1 MVEFRLLGGF
11 EVLAGG
17 RHVDVGHARQRDVL
31 VVLLLEAGRTVP
43 LERLADRVW
52 GEQLPRNPKDALYS
66 YLSRLRT
73 ALSGLVTI
81 RRQDGGYRLDA
92 DPLTVDVHRFARLV
106 ERAKAAEE
114 DVAALALY
122 DEALALWRGR
132 PLDELESPWL
142 TAVREDLERQRR
154 MARLG
159 RNDVRLRCARQA
171 DVLAEL
177 DPEYL
182 LDERAAGQLV
192 EALWLDGRPA
202 DALREYERI
211 RLRLAEEL
219 GADPGPHLRELHQRI
234 LTADVG
240 GPVPRQLPPAPAAFA
255 GRTAELAELDVLAS
269 AGTVVIAAAGGF
281 GKTWLALRWAA
292 ANASRFPDGQLYV
305 NLRGF
310 DPAGEPVPS
319 STAVREF
326 LGALGIT
333 PGAVPAGLDAQAA
346 LYRSLTADRRMLI
359 VLDNARDTEQVVPLL
374 PGGASCTVLITSR
387 NRLGGLLATHG
398 ARSLALPT
406 LPDAEAREVLERRL
420 GPARLRAEPEAVAEI
435 LAHCGGLSL
444 ALAIVAA
451 RAAAE
456 PAFALADLVI
466 ELREARLDA
475 LDAGE
480 LPASL
485 RAVFS
490 ASYRALDAEA
500 ARAFRLLGLVP
511 GSDVGRAAAVAMLG
525 DGSLLRVLT
534 TANLLMESPPG
545 RFRMHDLVRL
555 YAAEQAGPD
564 ESEAALA
571 RLFDHYL
578 HWAGAAMNHF
588 SPNEPYRRPPVAPS
602 PGFAVREEAWAWL
615 DVELPGLLAM
625 GCHAVVNG
633 KSDVVVRLAGTI
645 ARYLEVRAHY
655 QDWLSLERQ
664 ALACATPGELV
675 HATAEQQ
682 IGWVLKQL
690 GDLTTAR
697 EHLERALSSALT
709 LGADLLESMCRSG
722 LGALDEMQGRMP
734 ESRREFE
741 LSLAAARRTGYALLE
756 GIALCNLGDF
766 YYQAGDYEESVRYL
780 ELSGQIALDLP
791 DGGLGGFVLSALGRA
806 YAALGRPDVALG
818 HHRRALE
825 MSANGQNTNLEV
837 VVLNDFGEVASG
849 EEAIGLHQQALV
861 LGRRIGQ
868 RYEVARA
875 HYGLGRGFLGEGKE
889 NEAKTHLEAALA
901 VYGELDAHEVDEVRV
916 LLGDLGLRE
925 TLEG

>member
-11 EVLAGG
+11 EVLAEG
-17 RHVDVGHARQRDVL
+17 RHVDIGHARQRDVL

-43 LERLADRVW
+43 IERLADRVW

-106 ERAKAAEE
+106 ERAKAAE
-114 DVAALALY
+114 DVDALALY
-122 DEALALWRGR
+122 DDALALWRGR

-142 TAVREDLERQRR
+142 TAVREDLNRQRR
-154 MARLG
+154 AALLG
-159 RNDVRLRCARQA
+159 RNEVRLRCGRHA
-171 DVLAEL
+171 DVLTEL
-177 DPEYL
+177 DPEDL
-182 LDERAAGQLV
+182 LDERVAAQFL
-192 EALWLDGRPA
+192 EALWLDGRSA

-211 RLRLAEEL
+211 RVRLAEEL
-219 GADPGPHLRELHQRI
+219 GADPGPHLRELHQRL
-234 LTADVG
+234 LTADAG
-240 GPVPRQLPPAPAAFA
+240 GPVPRQLPPSPAAFA
-255 GRTAELAELDVLAS
+255 GRAAELSELDALAS

-292 ANASRFPDGQLYV
+292 ANTARFPDGQLYV

-310 DPAGEPVPS
+310 DPVGEPVPAS
-319 STAVREF
+319 AAVREF
-326 LGALGIT
+326 LGALGVT

-359 VLDNARDTEQVVPLL
+359 VLDNARDTGQIVPLL
-374 PGGASCTVLITSR
+374 PGGASCTVLVTSR

-406 LPDAEAREVLERRL
+406 LPDAEARELLERRL
-420 GPARLRAEPEAVAEI
+420 GAARLQAEPEAVTEI
-435 LAHCGGLSL
+435 VAHCGGLSL
-444 ALAIVAA
+444 ALGIVAA

-456 PAFALADLVI
+456 PGFALADLVA

-490 ASYRALDAEA
+490 ASYRALDADA

-511 GSDVGRAAAVAMLG
+511 GPDVGRAAAVAMLG

-534 TANLLMESPPG
+534 TANLLSESPPG

-564 ESEAALA
+564 ESEAALT
-571 RLFDHYL
+571 RLFEHYL

-588 SPNEPYRRPPVAPS
+588 SPNEPYRRPPVASS
-602 PGFAVREEAWAWL
+602 PAFAEYEQARAWL
-615 DVELPGLLAM
+615 DTELPGLLAM
-625 GCHAVVNG
+625 GCHAVING
-633 KSDVVVRLAGTI
+633 MADVVVRLAGTI
-645 ARYLEVRAHY
+645 GRYLEVRALYH
-655 QDWLSLERQ
+655 DWLATERAAMACTASGSLE
-664 ALACATPGELV
+664 

-682 IGWVLKQL
+682 VAGAFLRL
-690 GDLTTAR
+690 GGFAAAR
-697 EHLERALSSALT
+697 DHYERALSRALAHD
-709 LGADLLESMCRSG
+709 ADLLESMCRSG
-722 LGALDEMQGRMP
+722 LGSLDEMQGRMR
-734 ESRREFE
+734 ESRHEFE
-741 LSLAAARRTGYALLE
+741 LALAAARRTGYALLE
-756 GIALCNLGDF
+756 GIALCNLGDHC
-766 YYQAGDYEESVRYL
+766 YLAGEWEESVRHL
-780 ELSGQIALDLP
+780 EHSGQIAIDLG

-806 YAALGRPDVALG
+806 YAALGMSDVATG
-818 HHRRALE
+818 HLRRALE
-825 MSANGQNTNLEV
+825 MAGNGQNPNLEV
-837 VVLNDFGEVASG
+837 AALNDFGEVSSG
-849 EEAIGLHQQALV
+849 AEAIGLYERALV
-861 LGRRIGQ
+861 LARRIGH
-868 RYEVARA
+868 RYEAARA

-889 NEAKTHLEAALA
+889 NEARSHLEAALA
-901 VYGELDAHEVDEVRV
+901 GYRELGAYEVDEVRV
-916 LLGDLGLRE
+916 LLSDLG
-925 TLEG
+925 

>member
-11 EVLAGG
+11 EVLAEG
-17 RHVDVGHARQRDVL
+17 RRVDVGHARQRDVL

-52 GEQLPRNPKDALYS
+52 GEQLPRSPKDALYS

-81 RRQDGGYRLDA
+81 RRQDGGYRLDT

-114 DVAALALY
+114 DVDALALY

-142 TAVREDLERQRR
+142 TAVREDLDRQRR
-154 MARLG
+154 TALLG
-159 RNDVRLRCARQA
+159 RNEVRLRCGRHA

-177 DPEYL
+177 DAEDL
-182 LDERAAGQLV
+182 LDERVAAQFV

-211 RLRLAEEL
+211 RVRLAEEL
-219 GADPGPHLRELHQRI
+219 GADPGPYLRELHQRI

-240 GPVPRQLPPAPAAFA
+240 GPVPRQLPPSPAAFA
-255 GRTAELAELDVLAS
+255 GRTAELAELDALAP

-310 DPAGEPVPS
+310 DPAGEPVPPS
-319 STAVREF
+319 VAVREL
-326 LGALGIT
+326 LGALGVT
-333 PGAVPAGLDAQAA
+333 PGAIPAGLDAQAA
-346 LYRSLTADRRMLI
+346 LYRSLTTGRRMLI

-374 PGGASCTVLITSR
+374 PGGASCTVLVTSR

-420 GPARLRAEPEAVAEI
+420 GPARLQAEPEAVAEI

-444 ALAIVAA
+444 ALGIVAA

-456 PAFALADLVI
+456 PGFALADLVT
-466 ELREARLDA
+466 ELRETRLDA

-534 TANLLMESPPG
+534 TANLLTESPPG

-555 YAAEQAGPD
+555 YAAEQAGPE
-564 ESEAALA
+564 ESEAALT

-602 PGFAVREEAWAWL
+602 PAFAEREEAWAWL
-615 DVELPGLLAM
+615 DAELPGLLAM
-625 GCHAVVNG
+625 GCHAVMSG
-633 KSDVVVRLAGTI
+633 TADVVVRLAETI
-645 ARYLEVRAHY
+645 GRYLEVRAHY
-655 QDWLSLERQ
+655 HDWLATQRAAMACTASGSLK
-664 ALACATPGELV
+664 

-682 IGWVLKQL
+682 VAGALLRL
-690 GDLTTAR
+690 GEFGASR
-697 EHLERALSSALT
+697 EHYERALACALAH
-709 LGADLLESMCRSG
+709 GAELLESMCRSG
-722 LGALDEMQGRMP
+722 LGSLDEMQGRMG

-741 LSLAAARRTGYALLE
+741 LALAAARRTGYALLE
-756 GIALCNLGDF
+756 GIALCNLGDHF
-766 YYQAGDYEESVRYL
+766 YLAGDYEESVRYL

-806 YAALGRPDVALG
+806 YAALGWPDVAIG
-818 HHRRALE
+818 HHRRAVE
-825 MSANGQNTNLEV
+825 MASSGRNPNLEV
-837 VVLNDFGEVASG
+837 VALKDFGEVVSG
-849 EEAIGLHQQALV
+849 MEAIGLHEQALV
-861 LGRRIGQ
+861 LARRIGH
-868 RYEVARA
+868 RYEAARA
-875 HYGLGRGFLGEGKE
+875 HYGLGRGLLGQGKE
-889 NEAKTHLEAALA
+889 NEARVHLEAALA
-901 VYGELDAHEVDEVRV
+901 SYRELDAHEADEVLV
-916 LLGDLGLRE
+916 LLGDLG
-925 TLEG
+925 